1 MNGPDIGRTLL
12 LIRRSKM
19 WTQGKLA
26 EESGV
31 SPTTV
36 SGIENGKISRPH
48 FGTLRKV
55 AEALGVEPEELASG
69 GRSAD
74 RREESPVSLS
84 LGWAMS
90 AREEE
95 FEREVEEAS
104 LESLHALSRELDEER
119 GRLQDLY
126 EEFPRNTEQR
136 RSVKRQLRN
145 VAAQSGSVGA
155 SIRLL
160 MREELRET
168 NPPEPHG
175 PYPPRNAPRPGAR
188 PS

>member
-1 MNGPDIGRTLL
+1 MNGPEVGRNLL
-12 LIRRSKM
+12 LIRRTMM
-19 WTQGKLA
+19 WTQGRLA

-36 SGIENGKISRPH
+36 SGIESGKISRPH

-55 AEALGVEPEELASG
+55 AEALGVEPEELVSGRGPTG
-69 GRSAD
+69 GR
-74 RREESPVSLS
+74 EEAPTPLS

-104 LESLHALSRELDEER
+104 LESLRALSRELDEER
-119 GRLQDLY
+119 GRLQRLY
-126 EEFPRNTEQR
+126 EEFSHNTDQR
-136 RSVKRQLRN
+136 RFVKRQIRN

-155 SIRLL
+155 SILL
-160 MREELRET
+160 LKRRQLFD
-168 NPPEPHG
+168 
-175 PYPPRNAPRPGAR
+175 
-188 PS
+188 

>member
-1 MNGPDIGRTLL
+1 MNGPEIGRNLL
-12 LIRRSKM
+12 LIRRAMM
-19 WTQGKLA
+19 WTQGRLA

-36 SGIENGKISRPH
+36 SGIESGKISRPH

-55 AEALGVEPEELASG
+55 AGALGMEPEELVSG
-69 GRSAD
+69 GPAD
-74 RREESPVSLS
+74 SREGVPATLS

-104 LESLHALSRELDEER
+104 LESLGALSRELDEEQE
-119 GRLQDLY
+119 RLQKLY
-126 EEFPRNTEQR
+126 EEFWRDLDQR
-136 RSVKRQLRN
+136 RLLKRRIRN

-155 SIRLL
+155 SILL
-160 MREELRET
+160 IRRERFLD
-168 NPPEPHG
+168 
-175 PYPPRNAPRPGAR
+175 
-188 PS
+188 

>member
-1 MNGPDIGRTLL
+1 MHGPNIGRNLL
-12 LIRRSKM
+12 FIRRSRM
-19 WTQGKLA
+19 WTQGMLA

-55 AEALGVEPEELASG
+55 AGALGVEPEELLSG
-69 GRSAD
+69 QRPVDG
-74 RREESPVSLS
+74 REESPAALS

-104 LESLHALSRELDEER
+104 LESLGALSRELDGEQD
-119 GRLQDLY
+119 RLQELY
-126 EEFPRNTEQR
+126 EKFPQDTEQR
-136 RSVKRQLRN
+136 RFVKRRIRN
-145 VAAQSGSVGA
+145 VAAHSGSVEA
-155 SIRLL
+155 SILFHRS
-160 MREELRET
+160 RERGDG
-168 NPPEPHG
+168 NH
-175 PYPPRNAPRPGAR
+175 RPRP
-188 PS
+188 